1 MTIAFFVSH
10 NGDDL
15 NSCANWTMSCRTVRR
30 AVTVSTEG
38 DQIFIDY
45 GQGMPYME
53 CENLKNT
60 TFSIEVTKSLSF
72 HGINGKPEIRC
83 DKWYGL
89 FSIISTSFN
98 VIRVNFFNLVI
109 SNSNIVA
116 RINVGTR
123 SALLFQDTLVKNNL
137 MSIYSKCSFYC
148 SILISNSSFE
158 HNLPGGI
165 RLQCFNVIA
174 QIISSTFKLN
184 PVFFAN
190 IEYKSP
196 HLQNMTVLVQ
206 STVVDGESTQTCVD
220 MFAIQSVAAT
230 LNVTITDSHFKNHIA
245 NCRPKDEISALHM
258 YGRNSNIQKVARIF
272 LSNLSIENNYNHCA
286 TLYLALG
293 YNVFTDVEVILRD
306 STFRNN
312 SAALRVKPYIRSKHS
327 SSKLVIF
334 LENNTFV
341 ENIYKL
347 LEPNAASI
355 YFERGKSHVSSC
367 RFFNNKAGGSPY
379 AGVVTISEH
388 AVVTFFNSYFENYQT
403 DAKSNQLFASGDNVL
418 RFTGNNTFNL
428 IALKERQS
436 VFIRIPTAMS
446 AGAVIKKD
454 FHILCPQ
461 GFKINPQ
468 RRCVNI
474 QSGIICYY
482 IDVECE
488 QCPRKTYTLERGEL
502 IFNTSNN
509 IQCKQCPRGG
519 DCDSGLVTARPTF
532 WGYKY
537 KLKIVFVQCLPGYCC
552 ESEDCVTYNSCHGH
566 RLGTLCGQC
575 PEETSE
581 SLFSTQCISS
591 TKCSL
596 NYFFVLGIITL
607 LVLYL
612 IFFLYHK
619 EIVDLL
625 RRNVFSKR
633 LLFLFRRRNEEQNT
647 DGNASSSSGTIKIFF
662 YYYQVCDLLR
672 NSVRSPNESG
682 FTQTF
687 ENAIFGITRIVLVH
701 LPSLNCPFK
710 NLRPVPKI
718 VLLHSVGYC
727 LLAFLC
733 LLYMLSKLFVTF
745 GRLKRAGSWRR
756 ALRYVKISGN
766 QERSPSKFLFSQRL
780 ASAFTYIS
788 LLMYASSAQ
797 LCFSLLHCVP
807 VGGDNVLLLD
817 GSIQCYQTFQYFFLA
832 YMISSIL
839 PFCLVSVLGS
849 YVLKLGRIGVM
860 QYCAACIFPLPF
872 CCFWTYL
879 LLKSHFGNRGTTIE
893 QNSNRIRNEQR
904 NSEIENLSGEDVHFV
919 SSEENVATP
928 GKNASAILSIL
939 LGPFRSHQTFVFCP
953 ASPIPWEGFLTFRR
967 LVLIIVLTFVYD
979 IQLRLFVALIVCV
992 MILIV
997 HTFVYPFQRK
1007 RDNVLESFSLGAHVV
1022 LCGSTLIKTLY
1033 FGEEYSFSKS
1043 LPLLWWTENVLIVAP
1058 LSIIMIVIILCIVA
1072 RLAFC
1077 LKFCT
1082 SALIQSVRRLAR

>member
-1 MTIAFFVSH
+1 MFSLRSFKLLGVHDVLTIAFFVSH

-60 TFSIEVTKSLSF
+60 TFSIELTKSLSF
-72 HGINGKPEIRC
+72 HGINGKAEIRC

-220 MFAIQSVAAT
+220 MFAIQPVAAT

-258 YGRNSNIQKVARIF
+258 YGRNSNILKVARIF

-293 YNVFTDVEVILRD
+293 YKVFTDVEVILRD

-312 SAALRVKPYIRSKHS
+312 SAALRVKPYNRNKHS
-327 SSKLVIF
+327 SSKLIIF

-367 RFFNNKAGGSPY
+367 RFINNKADGSSY
-379 AGVVTISEH
+379 GGVVTISEH
-388 AVVTFFNSYFENYQT
+388 AVVTFSNSYFENYQT
-403 DAKSNQLFASGDNVL
+403 DAKSKQLFASGDNVL

-454 FHILCPQ
+454 FHVLCPQ
-461 GFKINPQ
+461 GFKINSQ
-468 RRCVNI
+468 RRCINI
-474 QSGIICYY
+474 QNGIICYY
-482 IDVECE
+482 IDLECE

-502 IFNTSNN
+502 IFNTSNS

-519 DCDSGLVTARPTF
+519 ECDSGLVTARPTF

-566 RLGTLCGQC
+566 RFGTLCGQC
-575 PEETSE
+575 PKGTSE
-581 SLFSTQCISS
+581 SLFSTQCISN

-647 DGNASSSSGTIKIFF
+647 DGNASLSSGTIKIFF

-682 FTQTF
+682 LTQTF

-745 GRLKRAGSWRR
+745 GRLKRAGS
-756 ALRYVKISGN
+756 
-766 QERSPSKFLFSQRL
+766 
-780 ASAFTYIS
+780 
-788 LLMYASSAQ
+788 
-797 LCFSLLHCVP
+797 
-807 VGGDNVLLLD
+807 
-817 GSIQCYQTFQYFFLA
+817 
-832 YMISSIL
+832 
-839 PFCLVSVLGS
+839 
-849 YVLKLGRIGVM
+849 
-860 QYCAACIFPLPF
+860 
-872 CCFWTYL
+872 
-879 LLKSHFGNRGTTIE
+879 
-893 QNSNRIRNEQR
+893 
-904 NSEIENLSGEDVHFV
+904 
-919 SSEENVATP
+919 
-928 GKNASAILSIL
+928 
-939 LGPFRSHQTFVFCP
+939 
-953 ASPIPWEGFLTFRR
+953 
-967 LVLIIVLTFVYD
+967 
-979 IQLRLFVALIVCV
+979 
-992 MILIV
+992 
-997 HTFVYPFQRK
+997 
-1007 RDNVLESFSLGAHVV
+1007 
-1022 LCGSTLIKTLY
+1022 
-1033 FGEEYSFSKS
+1033 
-1043 LPLLWWTENVLIVAP
+1043 
-1058 LSIIMIVIILCIVA
+1058 
-1072 RLAFC
+1072 
-1077 LKFCT
+1077 
-1082 SALIQSVRRLAR
+1082 